1 MRAEN
6 FSSPE
11 SLRGGRFES
20 DGTVGVLFDVAL
32 TVSRRVTRRVDEK
45 IFKSRIPARGLF
57 FLSGSVKIRG
67 MKKYFLARLIQ
78 LVPILF
84 GVTFLTFGMMQ
95 FAADDAVDKIF
106 EQSGSVSEEIK
117 AAKRAELGLD
127 QPFMIQYGRW
137 LGGVLTGDMGTSFI
151 SGKPVFETFADK
163 LPATIEL
170 MLVSIVLTIFIAT
183 PAGIIAAVNQN
194 RPLDLLI
201 RTVSFVGNSLPNF
214 FVGLLLIYVLALKL
228 NLLPIIGQNVTMPA
242 LTLTIAMGAKY
253 TRQIRAVVL
262 EELDKPYVTGARSRG
277 VDEITILIKSV
288 LRSSLIMIITLLAL
302 SMGSLLGGTAI
313 VETIFMW
320 DGVGKMAVDAILMR
334 DYPLIQAYVVW
345 MAIIYVMMNLAA
357 DLLYHWIDP
366 RVRYGEAAS

>member
-1 MRAEN
+1 M
-6 FSSPE
+6 
-11 SLRGGRFES
+11 
-20 DGTVGVLFDVAL
+20 
-32 TVSRRVTRRVDEK
+32 
-45 IFKSRIPARGLF
+45 
-57 FLSGSVKIRG
+57 
-67 MKKYFLARLIQ
+67 Q

-84 GVTFLTFGMMQ
+84 GITFLTFAMMQ
-95 FAADDAVDKIF
+95 FAGNDAVDIIY
-106 EQSGSVSEEIK
+106 EQAGSVAEEIK

-127 QPFMIQYGRW
+127 QPFLIQYGRW

-151 SGKPVFETFADK
+151 SGKLVFETFAEK

-170 MLVSIVLTIFIAT
+170 MLVSILLTIFIAT
-183 PAGIIAAVNQN
+183 PLGILSAVNQN
-194 RPLDLLI
+194 RPLDYLI
-201 RTVSFVGNSLPNF
+201 RGLTFVGNSLPNF
-214 FVGLLLIYVLALKL
+214 FVGLLMIYFLALKL
-228 NLLPIIGQNVTMPA
+228 NLLPIIGQSVVMPA

-277 VDEITILIKSV
+277 VPEVTILIKSV
-288 LRSSLIMIITLLAL
+288 LRSTLIVIITLLAL

-345 MAIIYVMMNLAA
+345 MAIIYVLMNLAA
-357 DLLYHWIDP
+357 DLLYHWLDP
-366 RVRYGEAAS
+366 RVR

>member
-1 MRAEN
+1 
-6 FSSPE
+6 
-11 SLRGGRFES
+11 
-20 DGTVGVLFDVAL
+20 
-32 TVSRRVTRRVDEK
+32 
-45 IFKSRIPARGLF
+45 
-57 FLSGSVKIRG
+57 
-67 MKKYFLARLIQ
+67 MKKYFLARLVQ
-78 LVPILF
+78 LVPIIL

-106 EQSGSVSEEIK
+106 EQSGGVSEEIK

-127 QPFMIQYGRW
+127 QPFLIQYGNW
-137 LGGVLTGDMGTSFI
+137 LGGILTGDMGRSFI
-151 SGKPVFETFADK
+151 SGKLVFETFADK

-170 MLVSIVLTIFIAT
+170 MLVSILLTVLIAT
-183 PAGIIAAVNQN
+183 PLGILSAVNQN
-194 RPLDLLI
+194 RPLDYMI
-201 RTVSFVGNSLPNF
+201 RTLTFIGNSLPNF
-214 FVGLLLIYVLALKL
+214 FVGLLLIYFLALKL
-228 NLLPIIGQNVTMPA
+228 NLLPIIGQNVIMPA

-262 EELDKPYVTGARSRG
+262 EELDKPYVMGARSRG
-277 VDEITILIKSV
+277 VDELTILIKSV

-345 MAIIYVMMNLAA
+345 MAIIYVLINLAA
-357 DLLYHWIDP
+357 DLLYHWLDP
-366 RVRYGEAAS
+366 RVRLGELS